1 MNVLLC
7 LIWSSKRPSSLSRH
21 PDGIKFI
28 RLSSRLNWNCSLSH
42 FIILSLRLPN
52 MLQIDEI
59 RILDS
64 VESLRWRW
72 YNHWSG
78 YRERLDLLNFLKY
91 LRSFIFKN
99 LPEVLVHVGIIAL
112 RYFMRTNLAYFTFQ
126 NFTLLKFDIISLRI
140 ILAYLCQT

>member
-7 LIWSSKRPSSLSRH
+7 LIRSSKRPSSLSRH

-72 YNHWSG
+72 YNYWSG
-78 YRERLDLLNFLKY
+78 YRERLDLLYFLKY
-91 LRSFIFKN
+91 LRSLIFKN

-112 RYFMRTNLAYFTFQ
+112 RYFMRANLAYFTFK

>member
-72 YNHWSG
+72 YNYWSG

>member
-1 MNVLLC
+1 
-7 LIWSSKRPSSLSRH
+7 
-21 PDGIKFI
+21 
-28 RLSSRLNWNCSLSH
+28 
-42 FIILSLRLPN
+42 

-72 YNHWSG
+72 YNYRSG

-99 LPEVLVHVGIIAL
+99 LSEVLVHVGIIVL

>member
-1 MNVLLC
+1 
-7 LIWSSKRPSSLSRH
+7 
-21 PDGIKFI
+21 
-28 RLSSRLNWNCSLSH
+28 
-42 FIILSLRLPN
+42 

-72 YNHWSG
+72 YNYWSG
-78 YRERLDLLNFLKY
+78 YRERLDLLYFLKY
-91 LRSFIFKN
+91 LRSLIFKN

-112 RYFMRTNLAYFTFQ
+112 RYFMRANLAYFTFK